1 MVTREVHGM
10 MLQLID
16 TEEFRAQ
23 QLSLFVA
30 LCPIPLLCRKSQSAN
45 DYVVPLASMRSLLLD
60 GTS

>member
-1 MVTREVHGM
+1 M

-16 TEEFRAQ
+16 TEEFSTQ
-23 QLSLFVA
+23 QLGLFVA
-30 LCPIPLLCRKSQSAN
+30 LRPVPLLCRKTQSAN